1 MKKLSAILAGVV
13 LFGGLSF
20 AAPVVKHMKQDAKAP
35 VAKQTTKPAAKPAT
49 KPAAKPAVKP
59 AAKPATTPAAKPAT
73 HTHKGAPVK
82 KAVK

>member
-35 VAKQTTKPAAKPAT
+35 VAKQTTKPTAKSAAKPAT
-49 KPAAKPAVKP
+49 KPTAKQAA
-59 AAKPATTPAAKPAT
+59 TPAAKPVT

>member
-1 MKKLSAILAGVV
+1 MKKLSVILAGVV

-49 KPAAKPAVKP
+49 KPAAKPA
-59 AAKPATTPAAKPAT
+59 A

-82 KAVK
+82 KAAK